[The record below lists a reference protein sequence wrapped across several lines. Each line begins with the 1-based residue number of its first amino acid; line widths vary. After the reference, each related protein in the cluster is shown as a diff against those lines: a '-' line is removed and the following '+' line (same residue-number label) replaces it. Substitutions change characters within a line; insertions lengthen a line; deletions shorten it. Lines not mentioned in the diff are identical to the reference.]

1 MNNQK
6 YWERRK
12 AQQMYEYMDEAE
24 KVSAELEK
32 AYEQASIYIQKE
44 AQKIF
49 DKFQSKH
56 DLTRVEAELL
66 LKNRKTPQDIETL
79 KRLLQEDK
87 KNAELLKEYES
98 QAYKARIDRLSNLYG
113 QLDSIVLPMIAAE
126 RRKNILLYEKLAEE
140 SYYQSIFDLQQYSG
154 YGFNFKAL
162 DKKTIQKV
170 LDTRWAGKNFSQA
183 IWDNTHALAESVKK
197 EILINLLTGRPL
209 KEAQQAIDDEFGKG
223 YNKAHRLVRT
233 ESAYVCNQI
242 QRESYKA
249 CGIEKYI
256 YVAILDL
263 KTSLMCRNLD
273 KEVFLVSEAV
283 VAVNYPPMHPW
294 CRSTTIAYVSKDV
307 LAKMKQSAIDPAT
320 GKRITVP
327 GDMTYKEWYKRY
339 VRGKEDVIAKQKTA
353 TNKSYDKD
361 QYERY
366 REVLGDYVPESFEKF
381 SEIKYNNK
389 EEYSKLKHAY
399 RIANQYEN
407 NSGNMDAMKIVELH
421 DEAVRNKALL
431 TGSARREGNM
441 GIMSLDGELYYANSK
456 IKNKSSAGYNNFK
469 GDKTRLVVSPE
480 KETFEWKTINHPRNV
495 DSEFKL
501 FEFAAQIVKDGKPHK
516 LELLSE
522 KAMCKSCR
530 GVMKQFKRRYPNV
543 DVTATS
549 HKAEKAKKHSN
560 HNYTFEY
567 DVKTEYNRN
576 EKQK

>member
-32 AYEQASIYIQKE
+32 SYKQASLYIQKE

-49 DKFQSKH
+49 EKLQSKY

-66 LKNRKTPQDIETL
+66 LKNKKTPEDIESL
-79 KRLLQEDK
+79 RRLLQEDK

-98 QAYKARIDRLSNLYG
+98 QAYKARIDRLSNLYA

-140 SYYQSIFDLQQYSG
+140 SYYQSIFDMQQFSG
-154 YGFNFKAL
+154 YGFDFKAL

-170 LDTRWAGKNFSQA
+170 LDTRWSGKNFSQA

-209 KEAQQAIDDEFGKG
+209 REAQQAIDNEFGKG
-223 YNKAHRLVRT
+223 YNKVRRLVRT

-249 CGIEKYI
+249 CGVDKYI
-256 YVAILDL
+256 FVAILDL
-263 KTSLMCRNLD
+263 KTSMICRGLD
-273 KEVFLVSEAV
+273 KKDFPVSKAAV
-283 VAVNYPPMHPW
+283 GVNYPPMHPW
-294 CRSTTIAYVSKDV
+294 CRSTTIAYISKDI

-327 GDMTYKEWYKRY
+327 GDMTYKEWYKKY
-339 VRGKEDVIAKQKTA
+339 VEGKEAVIAKQKA
-353 TNKSYDKD
+353 VTNKSYDKD
-361 QYERY
+361 QHTRY
-366 REVLGDYVPESFEKF
+366 REVLGDYMPETFEKF

-399 RIANQYEN
+399 RIANQYEH
-407 NSGNMDAMKIVELH
+407 NSGNMDPMKIVELH
-421 DEAVRNKALL
+421 DEAVRNKSLL
-431 TGSARREGNM
+431 TGNARKQGNI
-441 GIMSLDGELYYANSK
+441 GIMDLDGELYYASSK
-456 IKNKSSAGYNNFK
+456 IGDKSSAWYNNFK

-530 GVMKQFKRRYPNV
+530 GVMEQFKRRYPNV

-549 HKAEKAKKHSN
+549 HKTEKAEKHNN

-567 DVKTEYNRN
+567 DVKTEYSQN